1 MIENPAPAFDAAS
14 MGALLATL
22 ESRLTQVETRLDTE
36 IAAIKEELPDN
47 RVSLIVFS
55 GDLDKTLASFIIAT
69 GAAAMGMEVS
79 MFFTFWGLS
88 AIKQNRSVSGKSLPE
103 MMMALMTAGSSKELS
118 PSKMAFFG
126 AGSVMLRQ
134 MMKDKDVQSLEDMMA
149 LAKELGVRIVA
160 CEMSMDVMGVRED
173 ELMPGCD
180 LGGVATYL
188 ADASKSKVTLFI

>member
-1 MIENPAPAFDAAS
+1 MARRIHAIARRFHAVNFH
-14 MGALLATL
+14 
-22 ESRLTQVETRLDTE
+22 TR
-36 IAAIKEELPDN
+36 
-47 RVSLIVFS
+47 IVQE
-55 GDLDKTLASFIIAT
+55 GM
-69 GAAAMGMEVS
+69 AAMGMEVS